1 MVGDMFTR
9 SRVNRRTLVKL
20 AASATPAAAAL
31 ASLRAAGAAPLSREA
46 LEAALQSEQP
56 VRGGTLTYGNAKPTF
71 NVINPLNTVGTG
83 QNVLIEPM
91 FLRLLYGREW
101 GTGLKPQD
109 QGPIEL
115 AVAEKMTEVEK
126 DRVWEFQLR
135 QNVFWHD
142 GPPVTADDLIFG
154 IWLSLNKDAKTS
166 NETPVIAIKGGDKLQ
181 QQGGGSVKPPY
192 NVVVDGAT
200 KLGDYA
206 VRIEL
211 TRPIPNYWIDWGV
224 GYWPMPKHIFGNKPL
239 ANLFDEPYATM
250 PVGNGPFK
258 ASKFVDGQYME
269 MVANDKFYLGRPH
282 LDKFVVRF
290 GDADTLTAALEAQE
304 IDGAGVTAGP
314 VYDRLTKLAYLAGYA
329 VPRPHPDGFVVNC
342 ERIPE
347 GPTLN
352 KAIMHAI
359 DVNTINKQLYSNTLR
374 PSNYLFEHVN
384 GFQQPPAG
392 FQTYDYSPDKAR
404 AILKEMKWDSNRE
417 LEWEMTAAPAALQNA
432 MQAMLAAVGIK
443 TKFKVDDPATVID
456 VLYRKYDYDLGFQ
469 NFGPSQ
475 YFEDLWKYIKCGWTY
490 DTGGFNDTHYCDPE
504 VDALFKQVI
513 AETDEAKRKPLVDQL
528 TLKLNAN
535 PPQATLWRQ
544 SIPYVWNKRVRG
556 AYPYQ
561 YRLPVRLPFERVWIS
576 AK

>member
-1 MVGDMFTR
+1 MIDDGKTR
-9 SRVNRRTLVKL
+9 SRMTRRKLVQV
-20 AASATPAAAAL
+20 T
-31 ASLRAAGAAPLSREA
+31 AGAAPA
-46 LEAALQSEQP
+46 LAVAPAFVRGASAAPALQAEQP
-56 VRGGTLTYGNAKPTF
+56 VRGGTMTFGSGKPST
-71 NVINPLNTVGTG
+71 NIINPLKTVSTT
-83 QNVLIEPM
+83 QNVLIEAM

-101 GTGLKPQD
+101 GKGMNPQD
-109 QGPIEL
+109 KGPIDL

-135 QNVFWHD
+135 KNVFWHD

-154 IWLSLNKDAKTS
+154 IWLALNKDAETS
-166 NETPVIAIKGGDKLQ
+166 NETPVVAIKGGDKLQ
-181 QQGGGSVKPPY
+181 QQGGGSKTPPY
-192 NVVVDGAT
+192 NVAVEGAT

-211 TRPIPNYWIDWGV
+211 TRPIPNYWNDWGV

-239 ANLFDEPYATM
+239 ANLFDPPYATM

-269 MVANDKFYLGRPH
+269 MVANDKFYLGRPY
-282 LDKFVVRF
+282 LDKYVIRF

-314 VYDRLTKLAYLAGYA
+314 IYDRLSKLDYLVGNA

-342 ERIPE
+342 ERFPE
-347 GPTLN
+347 AAELN

-359 DVNTINKQLYSNTLR
+359 DVQTINKQLYSSTLR
-374 PSNYLFEHVN
+374 PSNDLFQHIT
-384 GFQQPPAG
+384 GFEKPPAG
-392 FQTYDYSPDKAR
+392 FETYDYNPDKAR
-404 AILKEMKWDSNRE
+404 AILQQIKWDSNRE
-417 LEWEMTAAPAALQNA
+417 LAWEMTAAPGPLQNA
-432 MQAMLAAVGIK
+432 MQAMLAAAGIK
-443 TKFKVDDPATVID
+443 TKYRVDDPATVID
-456 VLYRKYDYDLGFQ
+456 VLYRKGNYDIVFA

-475 YFEDLWKYIKCGWTY
+475 FFEDDWKYIKCGWNY
-490 DTGGFNDTHYCDPE
+490 DQGGFNYARYCNPE

-513 AETDEAKRKPLVDQL
+513 AETDDAKRTSLVNQL
-528 TLKLNAN
+528 TLKLNAK

-544 SIPYVWNKRVRG
+544 SITYIWNKHVRG

-561 YRLPVRLPFERVWIS
+561 YRLPVRPALERVWI
-576 AK
+576 APH